1 MAKAMSKLKLGVI
14 GMSEGNGHPYSWSAI
29 FNGFNESYMKD
40 CPFPV
45 IPQYLAKQKF
55 PEDSLGHLGEVTHV
69 WCQEKKMAEH
79 IAASANIATV
89 VTNMEDMIGSI
100 DALLLA
106 RDDAENHYE
115 MALPFLT
122 AGIPVF
128 IDKPFAISV
137 PEAEKMWASQQKPNQ
152 IFSCSS
158 LRYAKELLLT
168 NEERESIGE
177 IKLVEGSIMKKWE
190 TYGIHVL
197 EPVVAQ
203 MPNRGKLLEVKSIGN
218 SYEKQ
223 VLVQWENVSG
233 YFKTTGNT
241 PSPLEIKFFG
251 TKGNITKTFS
261 DSFNAFKNSLAE
273 FINVVHHPEMNIPK
287 EETLELVRI
296 LEKG

>member
-1 MAKAMSKLKLGVI
+1 MSKLKLGVI

-29 FNGFNESYMKD
+29 FNGFNELCMKD

-55 PEDSLGHLGEVTHV
+55 PEDSLGHLGRVTHV
-69 WCQEKKMAEH
+69 WCQQKQMADH
-79 IAASANIATV
+79 IAASSNIAHV

-106 RDDAENHYE
+106 RDDAEKHYE
-115 MALPFLT
+115 MALPFLN

-128 IDKPFAISV
+128 IDKPFAIKIS
-137 PEAEKMWASQQKPNQ
+137 EAEKMWAAQQKPNQ

-168 NEERESIGE
+168 DEEKETIGE
-177 IKLVEGSIMKKWE
+177 IKLVEGSVMKKWE
-190 TYGIHVL
+190 TYGIHIL
-197 EPVVAQ
+197 EPVVAEIS
-203 MPNRGKLLEVKSIGN
+203 NRGDLLQVKSIAS
-218 SYEKQ
+218 SYQKQ

-233 YFKTTGNT
+233 YFKTTGDT

-251 TKGNITKTFS
+251 TKGNITKTFT

-273 FINVVHHPEMNIPK
+273 FINVIHHPESNISK
-287 EETLELVRI
+287 EETLELVTI
-296 LEKG
+296 LEKGKE